1 MTSGMFGR
9 PRGEY
14 FMRFRGALPVS
25 SFLALLVCLG
35 MAGSANAQTTVWVDD
50 CPTPGPAPGTAGTQG
65 NPYCSI
71 QTAICSIKA
80 NGGTVN
86 VLPGT
91 YNETLRFPANVN
103 VISTDG
109 PVTTILNA
117 ANKSC
122 VTSDFCTLAATTNC
136 SALYSSVTT
145 AVQSTSLGDHV
156 YVQGTISE
164 GWYCINSAKALEYV
178 APVGSKPADCTSVHN
193 DTGSPGLYLAVH
205 ATYLYQP
212 IFPGLTIAETFQG
225 NINRT
230 AWMRLL

>member
-136 SALYSSVTT
+136 SAVYFPSAAGTTSRIEGLRIQGGGGIDQTCCAAKIGGGITVYGSSPTIKF
-145 AVQSTSLGDHV
+145 AVRPIRLRFHFSVWMPSSKCRTDQHRMSATVST
-156 YVQGTISE
+156 
-164 GWYCINSAKALEYV
+164 
-178 APVGSKPADCTSVHN
+178 
-193 DTGSPGLYLAVH
+193 
-205 ATYLYQP
+205 
-212 IFPGLTIAETFQG
+212 
-225 NINRT
+225 NR
-230 AWMRLL
+230 